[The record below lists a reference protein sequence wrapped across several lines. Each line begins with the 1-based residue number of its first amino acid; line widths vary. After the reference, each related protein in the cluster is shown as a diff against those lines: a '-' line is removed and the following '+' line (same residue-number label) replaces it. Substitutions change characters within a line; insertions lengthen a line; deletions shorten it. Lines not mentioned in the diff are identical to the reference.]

1 MTTAT
6 PEKASTMT
14 PRKSKSGLSA
24 QHRAWTFAA
33 RYGTLAVLVLMII
46 GFGMASPDAF
56 LSQRN
61 LINILNQGAL
71 LAIIAG
77 GVTFVLVVGQFDLS
91 FANMIS
97 LSGILTVG
105 LMQFSG
111 LPSYAAIAITLAVS
125 CIVGL
130 FNGFL
135 VMYLRMS
142 SIVATL
148 ATSTILIGINFWYSN
163 GVPVTVGGGS
173 GFTDIARA
181 RLLGIPMPII
191 YMVVILA
198 VLWVILNR
206 TMLGHHV
213 QAVGSNTLASQMA
226 GVRVSR
232 VTITAFVLASLCAGV
247 AGIILSARIG
257 SGQVTAGDGFLLSA
271 FAAVFLGA
279 SVIRDGEF
287 HIFGTFVG
295 VLIVTVT
302 TNGLSILGA
311 PSFVQFLSQ
320 GGILIAAV
328 ALSTLSRRVLGTQR
342 H

>member
-1 MTTAT
+1 MTTTA
-6 PEKASTMT
+6 PSEASTLT
-14 PRKSKSGLSA
+14 PRQAQSGLSA
-24 QHRAWTFAA
+24 KHRIWTFAA
-33 RYGTLAVLVLMII
+33 RYGTLAVLVLMIV
-46 GFGMASPDAF
+46 GFGLASPDAF

-111 LPSYAAIAITLAVS
+111 LPSYAAIAITLALACV
-125 CIVGL
+125 VGL

-135 VMYLRMS
+135 VMYLGMS

-163 GVPVTVGGGS
+163 GVPVTVASGS
-173 GFTDIARA
+173 SFTEIARS
-181 RLLGIPMPII
+181 RLLGSPMPII
-191 YMVVILA
+191 YLLIILA
-198 VLWVILNR
+198 ILWLVLNR
-206 TMLGHHV
+206 TILGHHI
-213 QAVGSNTLASQMA
+213 QAVGSNTLASKMA
-226 GVRVSR
+226 GVRVGR
-232 VTITAFVLASLCAGV
+232 VTITAFVLASVCAAV